1 MNDRIYIKPCP
12 GMSIPMPDNSD
23 PIGAEGAL
31 VPNTSFYRRFILRGE
46 AEKSRPPKL
55 SGKSTKT
62 KE

>member
-1 MNDRIYIKPCP
+1 VNETIYIKPRS
-12 GMSIPMPDNSD
+12 GMTIPMPDTGD
-23 PIGAEGAL
+23 PIGPEGAS

-55 SGKSTKT
+55 PGKSTKT